1 MPPKKIVTKQQV
13 LQAALEITRESGIE
27 AVTARSLAARL
38 EVSTHPIFTFYSTIA
53 ELKNDVLAEAREIYR
68 TYTVNGLKEDIPF
81 LGVGHQFLNLAKSE
95 PELFKLLFLKRSDG
109 STNTV
114 MEAYKFTRD
123 LVVESVMKIY
133 NVDRPTAESYYRS
146 LWLMSYAFTTLI
158 VTGNCPY
165 TDQEMSDIM
174 TQTSLSMCK
183 AYKEIPGFLTN
194 EFDKDKIFS
203 ELVKK

>member
-1 MPPKKIVTKQQV
+1 MPPKKIVTKQQI
-13 LQAALEITRESGIE
+13 LKAALDITRESGID
-27 AVTARSLAARL
+27 AVTARSVAASL
-38 EVSTHPIFTFYSTIA
+38 EISTHPLFSFYSTIA

-68 TYTVNGLKEDIPF
+68 TYTLNGLKEDIPF
-81 LGVGHQFLNLAKSE
+81 LGVGHQFLNLAKTE
-95 PELFKLLFLKRSDG
+95 PELFKLLFLRESDG

-114 MEAYKFTRD
+114 MEAYEFTLD
-123 LVVESVMKIY
+123 LVVDSVMKIY
-133 NVDRPTAESYYRS
+133 NVDKPTAKNYYKS

-165 TDQEMSDIM
+165 SDKEMSDTM
-174 TQTSLSMCK
+174 TQISLSLCK

-194 EFDKDKIFS
+194 DFDKDKLFT